1 MIFGTR
7 TKITIQISI
16 YDDQIYVYND
26 ASFPKELVGI
36 NLYEKHTSKPYN
48 PLIANVFFLAGFIE
62 SWGRGFE
69 KTKEE
74 CEKTKTPLPEIK
86 ISRGGVMIHC
96 TPSENY
102 LKVLGK
108 LGKNQNDTLNGTLND
123 TLNGTLKLIIEELKI
138 NNKITQTELSEKTS
152 IPLRTLKR
160 YIDILK
166 ENGYIERVGSKKA
179 GYWKILK

>member
-1 MIFGTR
+1 M
-7 TKITIQISI
+7 
-16 YDDQIYVYND
+16 
-26 ASFPKELVGI
+26 
-36 NLYEKHTSKPYN
+36 
-48 PLIANVFFLAGFIE
+48 AGFIE

-69 KTKEE
+69 KIKEE

-86 ISRGGVMIHC
+86 ISSGGVMIHC

-108 LGKNQNDTLNGTLND
+108 LGKNQNDTLNGTL
-123 TLNGTLKLIIEELKI
+123 KLIIEELKS
-138 NNKITQTELSEKTS
+138 NNKITQIELSQKTN